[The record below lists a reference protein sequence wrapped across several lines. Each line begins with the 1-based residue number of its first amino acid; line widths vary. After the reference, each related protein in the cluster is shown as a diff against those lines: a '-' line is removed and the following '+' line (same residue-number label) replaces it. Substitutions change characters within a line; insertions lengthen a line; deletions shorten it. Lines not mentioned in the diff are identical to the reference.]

1 MPLPTVLIVDDDPDV
16 CKMMSLALGDQY
28 AVAVETDGRH
38 ALESLADINPDIVV
52 VDLVMPGMDGLTVCE
67 RIKSERP
74 ETIVVIVTATTKG
87 SDLPDSFW
95 RLGTPADG
103 FLSKPFDP
111 QRLAALLH
119 ELRARQAESRR
130 GGPSRQGGQRV
141 EGTDQAR

>member
-1 MPLPTVLIVDDDPDV
+1 MPLPTLLIVDDDPDV
-16 CKMMSLALGDQY
+16 CEMLRLALGDQY
-28 AVAVETDGRH
+28 SVVVETDGRR
-38 ALESLADINPDIVV
+38 ALDALAGIHPDIVV
-52 VDLVMPGMDGLTVCE
+52 VDLVMPGADGLTVCE

-111 QRLAALLH
+111 QRLVALLH
-119 ELRARQAESRR
+119 ELRVKRVES
-130 GGPSRQGGQRV
+130 GPNGPGGQRIDRMDK
-141 EGTDQAR
+141 EQ